1 MNHQVVSYDMINKR
15 YAFKLLITDLNSSYR
30 LIIQY
35 KLEEQLVDRPK
46 DDVQTGIFDSPVSVL
61 QANW

>member
-1 MNHQVVSYDMINKR
+1 MLILEGLCGSVHRELDLERQV
-15 YAFKLLITDLNSSYR
+15 AR
-30 LIIQY
+30 LCV
-35 KLEEQLVDRPK
+35 LPAPLTAK